1 MSVRR
6 IAAGMAA
13 MVLVLLPTE
22 LLAGGEWPD
31 SPNTPWF
38 ENLQRPD
45 NGKNPHRKADPK
57 SLFCCGVADTVKT
70 KFKVEE
76 VTKGIPRIAGTRG

>member
-1 MSVRR
+1 MSVRG

-31 SPNTPWF
+31 SPNKAWF

-45 NGKNPHRKADPK
+45 NDKNPHRQADPK
-57 SLFCCGVADTVKT
+57 SLFCCGVADTRSFT
-70 KFKVEE
+70 ICLSERSSGFCQS
-76 VTKGIPRIAGTRG
+76 

>member
-31 SPNTPWF
+31 SPNKAWF
-38 ENLQRPD
+38 ETLQRPD
-45 NGKNPHRKADPK
+45 NDKNPHRQADPK
-57 SLFCCGVADTVKT
+57 SPARCGP
-70 KFKVEE
+70 F
-76 VTKGIPRIAGTRG
+76 RS